1 MSETPRGEE
10 KAVFPDAGPL
20 SMQSQDM
27 ARQPAQPLFRPEVM
41 VEHQSQW
48 LGTVL
53 LEPKITH
60 WMFAALSL
68 LATAAV
74 LGMLFFTSYTRKAR
88 INGWLVPQQGLVR
101 VFAPQAGV
109 ITQINVKEGAE
120 VKKGALLLAI
130 STEMRSEAFGS
141 TRQEVVH
148 RLTNRR
154 NSLAEERIVQER
166 LFSQQAA
173 ALVQRISALE
183 NEHKILVKE
192 IDLQRTQLQL
202 NEQIEQRMRALRSRD
217 IVTEP
222 RREEAERERI
232 QQAAKLQALDR
243 TQASLERERLQMKAS
258 LRELPLKRANQL
270 AEIARNIAALEQELA
285 EAEARREIVIAAPQD
300 GIVTGLQVELGGGTQ
315 PSVPLLNIVPSGAS
329 LQAQLFSPS
338 RAIGFLRE
346 GQRVMLR
353 YEAFPYQKFGFHEG
367 VVVSVSRSAVSP
379 AEMTQQ
385 LTGLT
390 TLYGANE
397 PIYRV
402 TVDLKQQTVAAYG
415 QQMSLQAG
423 MQLQADVLLER
434 RRLVEWML
442 EPLFSISG
450 KWTG

>member
-1 MSETPRGEE
+1 LRTDTAKDAPRTTFPVSERNSPP
-10 KAVFPDAGPL
+10 A
-20 SMQSQDM
+20 
-27 ARQPAQPLFRPEVM
+27 PAQPLFRPEVM

-53 LEPKITH
+53 LEPRITH
-60 WMFAALSL
+60 WMFATLAL

-74 LGMLFFTSYTRKAR
+74 LGLLFFTSYTRKAR

-109 ITQINVKEGAE
+109 LTRIHVKEGQE
-120 VKKGALLLAI
+120 VSKGAPLLAI
-130 STEMRSEAFGS
+130 STEMRSEAFGG
-141 TRQEVVH
+141 TRQEIVH
-148 RLTNRR
+148 RLTRRR
-154 NSLAEERIVQER
+154 NSMAEERAVQER

-173 ALVQRISALE
+173 DLMQRIAALQDE
-183 NEHKILVKE
+183 QKFLTKE

-202 NEQIEQRMRALRSRD
+202 NEQIEQRMRTLRNRD

-232 QQAAKLQALDR
+232 QQAAKLQGLER
-243 TQASLERERLQMKAS
+243 TQAALQREYLQMTAA
-258 LRELPLKRANQL
+258 LRELPLKRLTQL
-270 AEIARNIAALEQELA
+270 AEIDRNVAALEQELA
-285 EAEARREIVIAAPQD
+285 EAEARREIVIVAPHD
-300 GIVTGLQVELGGGTQ
+300 GIVTGLQVELGGGAQ
-315 PSVPLLNIVPSGAS
+315 PSVPLLSIVPAQAT

-338 RAIGFLRE
+338 RGIGFLRE
-346 GQRVMLR
+346 GQRVLVR

-367 VVVSVSRSAVSP
+367 TIVSVSRSAVSP

-385 LTGLT
+385 LAGLT
-390 TLYGANE
+390 ALYGTNE
-397 PIYRV
+397 PIYRI
-402 TVDLKQQTVAAYG
+402 TVNLHQQTVTAYG
-415 QQMSLQAG
+415 QPMPLQAG
-423 MQLQADVLLER
+423 MQLEADVLLER